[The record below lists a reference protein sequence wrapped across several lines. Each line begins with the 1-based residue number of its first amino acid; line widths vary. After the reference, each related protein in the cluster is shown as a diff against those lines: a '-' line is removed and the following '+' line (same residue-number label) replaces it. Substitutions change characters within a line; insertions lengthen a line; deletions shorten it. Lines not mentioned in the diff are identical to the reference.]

1 MKEIDNVKFYKGDFL
16 DEKCK
21 NLILQNFRGKADV
34 ILSDMAADT
43 TGNSSWIA
51 SEQTYYAK
59 RLLHSPNLF

>member
-34 ILSDMAADT
+34 ILSDMADT
-43 TGNSSWIA
+43 TGNSSLDCIKDKLIM
-51 SEQTYYAK
+51 QRGYYI
-59 RLLHSPNLF
+59 LQIF